1 MFCKTKKIKSIP
13 TPRPRMCQSLTQ
25 TPNVPKSPNQQAQAA
40 LCNHPHPYP
49 HSHHADPHPQSPS
62 TSPFPT
68 GHERDL
74 RPSAPERAC
83 ASAAGRRQVGPTR
96 FDVQNMCAPQRFEP
110 ATLSL
115 GRLMSGAADQLL
127 QLSVLLN
134 LEL

>member
-1 MFCKTKKIKSIP
+1 
-13 TPRPRMCQSLTQ
+13 MCQSLPTSRPKQ
-25 TPNVPKSPNQQAQAA
+25 PFATIPTRTHTATTPTPTPKVPQQA
-40 LCNHPHPYP
+40 P
-49 HSHHADPHPQSPS
+49 SPLA
-62 TSPFPT
+62 TSAT
-68 GHERDL
+68 
-74 RPSAPERAC
+74 SAPERPC
-83 ASAAGRRQVGPTR
+83 ASAAGRRQVGPTH